1 MKEFVKL
8 DRIGGINGSGIY
20 FYTMR
25 RAERNYFYV
34 NRAVGYEDFLYPIG
48 GKGEF
53 SWDRSKR
60 SQIYERP
67 TIRGRY
73 KEKYFTFYDL
83 FLIEWSDKKM
93 FLKVANKCI
102 LDYFMGAEKTQYDA
116 RSSLFLSQ
124 GYSRL
129 YRSQELFVSKPR
141 VPFIEITSG
150 EVTEIGFEN
159 YPSCDGRSESTKEL
173 EEIEMIKIKEVPYGP
188 D

>member
-34 NRAVGYEDFLYPIG
+34 NRAVGYEDFLYSIG
-48 GKGEF
+48 SNGVF
-53 SWDRSKR
+53 FWDRNKR
-60 SQIYERP
+60 NQIYERS

-73 KEKYFTFYDL
+73 KGEYHTFYDL

-93 FLKVANKCI
+93 FLKVADKCI
-102 LDYFMGAEKTQYDA
+102 LDYFMGTEKTQYDA
-116 RSSLFLSQ
+116 RSSLYVSQ
-124 GYSRL
+124 GAFGSNRN
-129 YRSQELFVSKPR
+129 QELFVTKPP

-150 EVTEIGFEN
+150 EVKAIGFEN
-159 YPSCDGRSESTKEL
+159 YPSYDGRNETTKGL
-173 EEIEMIKIKEVPYGP
+173 EEIEIIKIMEAPYGSH
-188 D
+188 